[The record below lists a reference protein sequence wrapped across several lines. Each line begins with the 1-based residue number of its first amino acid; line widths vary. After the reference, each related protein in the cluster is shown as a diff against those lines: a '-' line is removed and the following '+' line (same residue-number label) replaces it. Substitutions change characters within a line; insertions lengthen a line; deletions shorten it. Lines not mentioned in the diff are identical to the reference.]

1 MADITRRTQRKVAD
15 YLVDG
20 EAIEVA
26 VLCEPKGTYGA
37 GMFAIAA
44 APRVGQTLMERLQA
58 GAMAREVGVAQRF
71 PAGSCVVA
79 VSARHVYVFPSNGLR
94 FADPTLVVE
103 RCDVFVG
110 EVSRRGLGRGVQFV
124 FTDGSA
130 VDVDLQLGQP
140 LKKLIEV
147 LGAVSPSR

>member
-1 MADITRRTQRKVAD
+1 MADITKRTQRKVAD

-20 EAIEVA
+20 ETVEVA
-26 VLCEPKGTYGA
+26 VLCEPRGTYGA
-37 GMFAIAA
+37 GMFAIAV
-44 APRVGQTLMERLQA
+44 APRPGQALMERRQA
-58 GAMAREVGVAQRF
+58 ESVARQVGIAQRF

-110 EVSRRGLGRGVQFV
+110 DVSRRGLGRGVQFV
-124 FTDGSA
+124 FADGSA
-130 VDVDLQLGQP
+130 VDVDLQLAQP
-140 LKKLIEV
+140 FKKLV
-147 LGAVSPSR
+147 AALGTVSASR

>member
-1 MADITRRTQRKVAD
+1 MADVTKRTQRKVAD

-37 GMFAIAA
+37 GMVAIVA
-44 APRVGQTLMERLQA
+44 APRIGQALLERRQA
-58 GAMAREVGVAQRF
+58 EAMDREVGVAQRF
-71 PAGSCVVA
+71 PPGSCVVA

-110 EVSRRGLGRGVQFV
+110 ETSRRGLGRGVQFV
-124 FTDGSA
+124 FADGSA
-130 VDVDLQLGQP
+130 VDVDLPLGQP
-140 LKKLIEV
+140 LKKLIEA
-147 LGAVSPSR
+147 LGSVSPSR